1 MKNNLYSPLL
11 LQFMCQSLFLSLFSI
26 KGIILISTKG
36 SNHMDLKNNI
46 ALVTGGASG
55 LGRGTV
61 EHFVSKGCKVAI
73 LDINDEKAK
82 EVINLLGAENVVYFN
97 TDVMNEDSVK
107 SAVNGIK
114 ENFGKLN
121 FIVNCAGTGYGAR
134 ILGKNGPHPLDIFKF
149 IIDLNLVGTFNVMR
163 LGAELIDA
171 NDPDDKGEKGVV
183 INTASIAGY
192 EGQIGQSAYAAS
204 KAGVIGMTLTSA
216 RDLARHSIRVCTI
229 APGIFDTPLMALA
242 KDENKEALLKS
253 TQFPHRFGD
262 VKEYAQLAEHI
273 VNNTYLNGETIRL
286 DSAMRMEAK

>member
-1 MKNNLYSPLL
+1 
-11 LQFMCQSLFLSLFSI
+11 
-26 KGIILISTKG
+26 
-36 SNHMDLKNNI
+36 MDLKNNI

-61 EHFVSKGCKVAI
+61 EHFVAQGCKVAI
-73 LDINDEKAK
+73 LDINDDKAN
-82 EVINLLGAENVVYFN
+82 EVIESLGSENVSYFN

-107 SAVNGIK
+107 NAISGIK
-114 ENFGKLN
+114 ESFDKLN

-134 ILGKNGPHPLDIFKF
+134 ILGKNGPHSLDIFKF

-163 LGAELIDA
+163 LGAELIDS
-171 NDPDDKGEKGVV
+171 NEPDEKGEKGVI

-204 KAGVIGMTLTSA
+204 KAGVIGMTLTAA

-229 APGIFDTPLMALA
+229 APGIFDTPLMSLA
-242 KDENKEALLKS
+242 KEENKEALLSS

-273 VNNTYLNGETIRL
+273 INNNYLNGETIRL

>member
-1 MKNNLYSPLL
+1 
-11 LQFMCQSLFLSLFSI
+11 
-26 KGIILISTKG
+26 
-36 SNHMDLKNNI
+36 MDLKNNI
-46 ALVTGGASG
+46 ALITGGASG

-61 EHFVSKGCKVAI
+61 EHFVSRGCKVAI
-73 LDINDEKAK
+73 LDINDDKAK
-82 EVINLLGAENVVYFN
+82 EVIDLLGSENVTYVN
-97 TDVMNEDSVK
+97 TDVMSEESVTN
-107 SAVNGIK
+107 AIK
-114 ENFGKLN
+114 EIKQTYGKLN

-163 LGAELIDA
+163 LGAELIDV
-171 NDPDDKGEKGVV
+171 NEPDEKGEKGVI

-204 KAGVIGMTLTSA
+204 KAGVIGMTLTAA

-229 APGIFDTPLMALA
+229 APGIFDTPLMSLA
-242 KDENKEALLKS
+242 KEENKEALLKT

>member
-1 MKNNLYSPLL
+1 
-11 LQFMCQSLFLSLFSI
+11 
-26 KGIILISTKG
+26 
-36 SNHMDLKNNI
+36 MDLKNNI
-46 ALVTGGASG
+46 ALITGGASG

-61 EHFVSKGCKVAI
+61 EHFVSRGCKVAI
-73 LDINDEKAK
+73 LDINDDKAK
-82 EVINLLGAENVVYFN
+82 EVIDLLGSENVTYVN
-97 TDVMNEDSVK
+97 TDVMSEESVTN
-107 SAVNGIK
+107 AIK
-114 ENFGKLN
+114 EIKHTYGKLN

-163 LGAELIDA
+163 LGAELIDV
-171 NDPDDKGEKGVV
+171 NEPDEKGEKGVI

-204 KAGVIGMTLTSA
+204 KAGVIGMTITSA

-229 APGIFDTPLMALA
+229 APGIFDTPLMSLA
-242 KDENKEALLKS
+242 KEENKEALLKT

-273 VNNTYLNGETIRL
+273 INNTYLNGETIRL

>member
-1 MKNNLYSPLL
+1 MN
-11 LQFMCQSLFLSLFSI
+11 
-26 KGIILISTKG
+26 
-36 SNHMDLKNNI
+36 LKNNI
-46 ALVTGGASG
+46 ALITGGASG

-61 EHFVSKGCKVAI
+61 EHFVSRGCKVAI
-73 LDINDEKAK
+73 LDINDNKAK
-82 EVINLLGAENVVYFN
+82 EVIDLLGSENVTYVN
-97 TDVMNEDSVK
+97 TDVMSEESVTN
-107 SAVNGIK
+107 AIEEIK
-114 ENFGKLN
+114 QTYGKLN

-163 LGAELIDA
+163 LGAELIDV
-171 NDPDDKGEKGVV
+171 NEPDEKGEKGVI

-204 KAGVIGMTLTSA
+204 KAGVIGMTITAA
-216 RDLARHSIRVCTI
+216 RDLARNSIRVCTI
-229 APGIFDTPLMALA
+229 APGIFDTPLMSLA
-242 KDENKEALLKS
+242 KEENKEALLKT

>member
-1 MKNNLYSPLL
+1 
-11 LQFMCQSLFLSLFSI
+11 
-26 KGIILISTKG
+26 
-36 SNHMDLKNNI
+36 MDLKNNI
-46 ALVTGGASG
+46 ALITGGASG

-61 EHFVSKGCKVAI
+61 EHFVSRGCKVAI
-73 LDINDEKAK
+73 LDINDDKAK
-82 EVINLLGAENVVYFN
+82 EVIDLLGSENVTYVN
-97 TDVMNEDSVK
+97 TDVMSEESVTN
-107 SAVNGIK
+107 AIK
-114 ENFGKLN
+114 EIKQTYGKLN

-163 LGAELIDA
+163 LGAELIDS
-171 NDPDDKGEKGVV
+171 NEPDEKGEKGVI

-204 KAGVIGMTLTSA
+204 KAGVIGMTLTAA

-229 APGIFDTPLMALA
+229 APGIFDTPLMSLA
-242 KDENKEALLKS
+242 KEENKEALLKT

-273 VNNTYLNGETIRL
+273 INNTYLNGETIRL

>member
-1 MKNNLYSPLL
+1 MN
-11 LQFMCQSLFLSLFSI
+11 
-26 KGIILISTKG
+26 
-36 SNHMDLKNNI
+36 LKNNI

-61 EHFVSKGCKVAI
+61 EHFVAQGCKVAI
-73 LDINDEKAK
+73 LDINDDKAN
-82 EVINLLGAENVVYFN
+82 EVIELLGSENVSYFN
-97 TDVMNEDSVK
+97 TDVMNEESVK
-107 SAVNGIK
+107 NAISGIK
-114 ENFGKLN
+114 ESFDKLN

-163 LGAELIDA
+163 LGAELIDS
-171 NDPDDKGEKGVV
+171 NEPDEKGEKGVI

-204 KAGVIGMTLTSA
+204 KAGVIGMTLTAA

-229 APGIFDTPLMALA
+229 APGIFDTPLMSLA
-242 KDENKEALLKS
+242 KEENKESLLNS

-273 VNNTYLNGETIRL
+273 INNTYLNGETIRL

>member
-1 MKNNLYSPLL
+1 MN
-11 LQFMCQSLFLSLFSI
+11 
-26 KGIILISTKG
+26 
-36 SNHMDLKNNI
+36 LKNNI
-46 ALVTGGASG
+46 ALITGGASG

-61 EHFVSKGCKVAI
+61 EHFVSRGCKVAI
-73 LDINDEKAK
+73 LDINDNKAK
-82 EVINLLGAENVVYFN
+82 EVIDLLGSENVTYVN
-97 TDVMNEDSVK
+97 TDVMSEESVTN
-107 SAVNGIK
+107 AIEEIK
-114 ENFGKLN
+114 QTYGKLN

-163 LGAELIDA
+163 LGAELIDV
-171 NDPDDKGEKGVV
+171 NEPDEKGEKGVI

-204 KAGVIGMTLTSA
+204 KAGVIGMTLTAA

-229 APGIFDTPLMALA
+229 APGIFDTPLMSLA
-242 KDENKEALLKS
+242 KEENKEALLKT

>member
-1 MKNNLYSPLL
+1 
-11 LQFMCQSLFLSLFSI
+11 
-26 KGIILISTKG
+26 
-36 SNHMDLKNNI
+36 MDLKNNI

-61 EHFVSKGCKVAI
+61 EHFVAQGCKVAI
-73 LDINDEKAK
+73 LDINDDKAN
-82 EVINLLGAENVVYFN
+82 EVIDLLVSENVSYFK
-97 TDVMNEDSVK
+97 TDVMNEDSVQNAI
-107 SAVNGIK
+107 SRIK
-114 ENFGKLN
+114 ESFDKLN
-121 FIVNCAGTGYGAR
+121 FIINCAGTGYGAR

-163 LGAELIDA
+163 LGAELIDS
-171 NDPDDKGEKGVV
+171 NEPDEKGEKGVI

-204 KAGVIGMTLTSA
+204 KAGVIGMTLTAA

-229 APGIFDTPLMALA
+229 APGIFDTPLMSLA
-242 KDENKEALLKS
+242 KEENKEALLSS

-273 VNNTYLNGETIRL
+273 INNTYLNGETIRL

>member
-1 MKNNLYSPLL
+1 MN
-11 LQFMCQSLFLSLFSI
+11 
-26 KGIILISTKG
+26 
-36 SNHMDLKNNI
+36 LKNNI

-61 EHFVSKGCKVAI
+61 EHFVAQGCKVAI
-73 LDINDEKAK
+73 LDINDDKAN
-82 EVINLLGAENVVYFN
+82 EVIELLGSENVSYFN

-107 SAVNGIK
+107 NAISGIK
-114 ENFGKLN
+114 ESFDKLN

-163 LGAELIDA
+163 LGAELIDS
-171 NDPDDKGEKGVV
+171 NEPDEKGEKGVI

-204 KAGVIGMTLTSA
+204 KAGVIGMTLTAA

-229 APGIFDTPLMALA
+229 APDIFDTPLMSLA
-242 KDENKEALLKS
+242 KEENKESLLRS

-273 VNNTYLNGETIRL
+273 INNTYLNGETIRL

>member
-1 MKNNLYSPLL
+1 
-11 LQFMCQSLFLSLFSI
+11 
-26 KGIILISTKG
+26 
-36 SNHMDLKNNI
+36 MDLNNNV
-46 ALVTGGASG
+46 ALITGGASG
-55 LGRGTV
+55 LGRATLDF
-61 EHFVSKGCKVAI
+61 FVSKGAKAVI
-73 LDINDEKAK
+73 LDINDEKAT
-82 EVINLLGAENVVYFN
+82 EAINALGSDNVVYFN

-107 SAVNGIK
+107 NAINGIK
-114 ENFGKLN
+114 ENYGKLN

-134 ILGKNGPHPLDIFKF
+134 ILGKNGPHPLDILKF

-163 LGAELIDA
+163 LGAELIDL
-171 NDPDDKGEKGVV
+171 NDPDNKGEKGVV

-216 RDLARHSIRVCTI
+216 RDLARHGIRVCTI
-229 APGIFDTPLMALA
+229 APGIFDTPLMSLA
-242 KDENKEALLKS
+242 KEENKEALLSS

-286 DSAMRMEAK
+286 DSATRMEAQ

>member
-1 MKNNLYSPLL
+1 MLPKFLKPYHVKLSNLIRIGPKTDGGYVLDKRIINKTKILITCGLNDDWEFEKSFLQRNPNIKIIAFDHTVNRDFWVKRFKKDIMHLL
-11 LQFMCQSLFLSLFSI
+11 LI
-26 KGIILISTKG
+26 KKLRISK
-36 SNHMDLKNNI
+36 I
-46 ALVTGGASG
+46 
-55 LGRGTV
+55 
-61 EHFVSKGCKVAI
+61 
-73 LDINDEKAK
+73 
-82 EVINLLGAENVVYFN
+82 
-97 TDVMNEDSVK
+97 
-107 SAVNGIK
+107 
-114 ENFGKLN
+114 
-121 FIVNCAGTGYGAR
+121 
-134 ILGKNGPHPLDIFKF
+134 LDIFKF

-163 LGAELIDA
+163 LGAELIDV
-171 NDPDDKGEKGVV
+171 NNPDDKGEKGVI

-273 VNNTYLNGETIRL
+273 INNTYLNGETIRL